1 MLRSAS
7 KFESCALGAK
17 SDAGL
22 VVATN
27 RRQRPISSS
36 SIERRALTRQEAARS
51 LGVSLD
57 HFERHVQ
64 PRIRVIR
71 SGRLVLV
78 PVRELD
84 RWANDA
90 AEMTL
95 GEAD

>member
-7 KFESCALGAK
+7 RFASCSRRWNADRDFA
-17 SDAGL
+17 
-22 VVATN
+22 VASN
-27 RRQRPISSS
+27 RRQRSGPNGSV
-36 SIERRALTRQEAARS
+36 ERRALTRQEAARS

-84 RWANDA
+84 RWADA
-90 AEMTL
+90 AAAMTL
-95 GEAD
+95 GQED

>member
-7 KFESCALGAK
+7 KSASCAFRPKG
-17 SDAGL
+17 DTGL
-22 VVATN
+22 VVASN
-27 RRQRPISSS
+27 RRQRPTSNA

-90 AEMTL
+90 AAMTL